1 MESYLMLSL
10 GAIGFLIIHT
20 LAKIKSSMVYSE
32 RGCKAQRAEKM
43 NNMMSSIFFNLIF
56 ILY

>member
-32 RGCKAQRAEKM
+32 RGCKAQGAEKM
-43 NNMMSSIFFNLIF
+43 NNMMSSIFLI
-56 ILY
+56 

>member
-10 GAIGFLIIHT
+10 GAIGFLIIHVP
-20 LAKIKSSMVYSE
+20 AKMKSSMVHSE

-43 NNMMSSIFFNLIF
+43 NYMMSLIF
-56 ILY
+56 